1 MYKILAGAGKLPN
14 RRDSLFLSVGISFM
28 WPWDQTCFYNSQFHK
43 QCFPLLKAILEFQTF
58 FINRIWSGAV
68 RHFLHHKEELMRQKW
83 KIEWKV
89 KSIWVCSALYEK
101 SEEVRLKILIL
112 KAFVQVEWKI
122 ESIGVRL
129 AEAGSEL
136 FTFNK

>member
-1 MYKILAGAGKLPN
+1 MESQIN
-14 RRDSLFLSVGISFM
+14 LSV
-28 WPWDQTCFYNSQFHK
+28 
-43 QCFPLLKAILEFQTF
+43 QC
-58 FINRIWSGAV
+58 
-68 RHFLHHKEELMRQKW
+68 
-83 KIEWKV
+83 
-89 KSIWVCSALYEK
+89 ALYEK